1 MKEKSQ
7 NTRPKKVK
15 YPISLQII
23 SIFSI
28 LVVLALGI
36 ITVLVT
42 YFMSED
48 VRRTAEENNHTIN
61 SRSASEVNSAFT
73 SVQSNVFLLIDM
85 LNASSSFENLGNQTV
100 SLFFERNPS
109 IISISLP
116 DGTELQNPSYF
127 AQGLFESTTPSFFIQ
142 RNTDALNL
150 AASGGSAALNASPV
164 FGELVCALFCPVEID
179 GTGKAVVIFYSMN
192 ALTESFSSS
201 TINSSYIVNHQSS
214 LILHPDYELVLEGK
228 DYSKKPLIRIM
239 RENND
244 DNRQILITDDDGKE
258 YFASYSKLDFGDT
271 AVITTVE
278 SSVIFSSVTDT
289 TLRNSYLSA
298 SVLFLSILCIWFWS
312 KSISTPVKNLAVAA
326 HRIEEGNFIIDL
338 HHPRDDELG
347 VLTDSFVSMGKG
359 LAERE
364 RLKDTFGRFIN
375 KEIAEKAM
383 RGELTLGGENKFTT
397 IFFSDIRSFTA
408 MSENLEPHEVV
419 EFLNDY
425 MTRMV
430 RCVNETGGVV
440 DKYIGDALMAVWGA
454 PVSSGD
460 TAHDALNCVRSAMMM
475 RAELFTLNK
484 LREKEN
490 KSPIKIG
497 CGINSGP
504 VVAGQIGSTERME
517 YTVIG
522 DAVNLASRTESLNKP
537 LGTDI
542 LITENTYKLIKD
554 SVVVEE
560 MPSVTVKGKT
570 DPIRLFA
577 VVNIPGADDIKGA
590 GEKGPKTMA
599 QVRSV
604 LGIVTPDLTKVDV
617 DAEEKKYS
625 IKA

>member
-1 MKEKSQ
+1 MEKS
-7 NTRPKKVK
+7 KKDASKKIK

-28 LVVLALGI
+28 LVILALGI

-61 SRSASEVNSAFT
+61 SRSASESNSAF
-73 SVQSNVFLLIDM
+73 SAVQSNVFLLIDM
-85 LNASSSFENLGNQTV
+85 LNASSSFENLGNKTV
-100 SLFFERNPS
+100 DLFFLRNPE

-116 DGTELQNPSYF
+116 DGTELQNSLYF
-127 AQGLFESTTPSFFIQ
+127 SQGLFDSTTPSFFIQ
-142 RNTDALNL
+142 KNPDALAL
-150 AASGGSAALNASPV
+150 TKSGGSVALNASPV
-164 FGELVCALFCPVEID
+164 FNELVCALFCPVEIN
-179 GTGKAVVIFYSMN
+179 GEGNSVVIFYSLTN
-192 ALTESFSSS
+192 LTESFASSQ
-201 TINSSYIVNHQSS
+201 INNSYIVNHNAD
-214 LILHPDYELVLEGK
+214 LILHPDYELVLEGVS
-228 DYSKKPLIRIM
+228 YSKKPLIRIM

-244 DNRQILITDDDGKE
+244 DNRQILITDDDGNE
-258 YFASYSKLDFGDT
+258 YFAAYSKLSFGDM
-271 AVITTVE
+271 AVITTVP
-278 SSVIFSSVTDT
+278 SSVIFASVTDT
-289 TLRNSYLSA
+289 TMRNMYLSA
-298 SVLFLSILCIWFWS
+298 AVLFLAILCIWFWS
-312 KSISTPVKNLAVAA
+312 KTISTPVKNLAVAA
-326 HRIEEGNFIIDL
+326 HQIEDGNFIVEL
-338 HHPRDDELG
+338 SRPKKDELG
-347 VLTDSFVSMGKG
+347 VLTESFVSMGKG

-408 MSENLEPHEVV
+408 MSESLEPHEVV

-430 RCVNETGGVV
+430 RCVNATGGVV
-440 DKYIGDALMAVWGA
+440 DKYIGDAIMAVWGA
-454 PVSSGD
+454 PVSSGSH
-460 TAHDALNCVRSAMMM
+460 ASDALNCIRSAVMM

-484 LREKEN
+484 IREKEQ
-490 KSPIKIG
+490 KKPIKIG

-542 LITENTYKLIKD
+542 LITENTYNLIKE
-554 SVVVEE
+554 SVIVEE

-570 DPIRLFA
+570 DPIRMFA

-604 LGIVTPDLTKVDV
+604 LGIAAPDLTKVDV